1 MQEKKPINIEIGQ
14 RIKEQR
20 EAAGLTQE
28 AFSEMIGLGVK
39 HVSAMERGAVGV
51 SLTTLKTVC
60 KVLAVSSDSILFGN
74 TSSNNINALQNR
86 LERLSPKQ
94 YQIAESMMAS
104 LLEAFALNETNQSK
118 TED

>member
-60 KVLAVSSDSILFGN
+60 KVLAISSDSILFGKTDLN
-74 TSSNNINALQNR
+74 DMTALQNR
-86 LERLSPKQ
+86 LERLTPKQ
-94 YQIAESMMAS
+94 HQIAVSMIS
-104 LLEAFALNETNQSK
+104 NLLEAFALDGSE
-118 TED
+118 